1 MKENNQLNVKKL
13 FNSAFQNQK
22 KKNFKIAISQYKKL
36 IDINPNL
43 ALVYYN
49 LGLIYEQLEETEV
62 AKKNYKKSVKVDPLF
77 FHSYNN
83 LGILFQKQ
91 GEKEKSIDNFKKVI
105 EINSRYINAYNNLGL
120 VYSSLG
126 HYKEAVNSF
135 IKTLELEKNN
145 SLAKKSLIYL
155 LTYYSTINNH
165 PLIIANN
172 NLKQITKKFIF
183 EDLLKI
189 KNLSYI
195 LKESYKIMKNYDHN
209 FENLE
214 FIETQSY
221 RRNSLDLNCI
231 RHHEVFNNS
240 NIIAKF
246 CFNCFKIQIEPSNVI
261 DLIKLFFVFDRLEL
275 SKNNQRKCM
284 VELREEV
291 SGLYKGI
298 IYCSNVE
305 EAKNILEDITPLL
318 NLNLKYKVSIKRG
331 CSEFYKS
338 FSNFNIVDKKD
349 INFMNYPK
357 KWEKIEQKIK
367 IKKNYNTIKINN
379 TVSGMSISDFLVIN
393 QWLNYAK
400 EIGDQSYKQIGF
412 ETFNSQYISEKMINQ
427 IEFRKKEFKY

>member
-91 GEKEKSIDNFKKVI
+91 GEKEKAIDNFKKVI

-284 VELREEV
+284 VELRKEV

-349 INFMNYPK
+349 INFMDYPK

>member
-91 GEKEKSIDNFKKVI
+91 GEKEKAIDNFKKVI

-318 NLNLKYKVSIKRG
+318 ILNLKYKVSIKRG

-427 IEFRKKEFKY
+427 IEFRKKEFMY

>member
-1 MKENNQLNVKKL
+1 M
-13 FNSAFQNQK
+13 
-22 KKNFKIAISQYKKL
+22 
-36 IDINPNL
+36 
-43 ALVYYN
+43 
-49 LGLIYEQLEETEV
+49 
-62 AKKNYKKSVKVDPLF
+62 DPLF

-91 GEKEKSIDNFKKVI
+91 GEKEKAIDNFKKVI

-338 FSNFNIVDKKD
+338 FSNFNIIDKKD
-349 INFMNYPK
+349 INFMDYPK

-412 ETFNSQYISEKMINQ
+412 ETFNSQYIGENIINQ
-427 IEFRKKEFKY
+427 I

>member
-83 LGILFQKQ
+83 LGILLQKQ
-91 GEKEKSIDNFKKVI
+91 GEKEKAIDNFKKVI
-105 EINSRYINAYNNLGL
+105 EINSKYINAYNNLGL

-427 IEFRKKEFKY
+427 IEFRKKEFMY

>member
-91 GEKEKSIDNFKKVI
+91 GEKEKAIDNFKKVI

-214 FIETQSY
+214 FTETQSY

-367 IKKNYNTIKINN
+367 IKKNYNTIKMNN

>member
-13 FNSAFQNQK
+13 FNSAFQKQK

-91 GEKEKSIDNFKKVI
+91 GEKEKAIDNFKKVI

-214 FIETQSY
+214 FTETQSY

>member
-62 AKKNYKKSVKVDPLF
+62 AKKNYKKFVKVDSLF
-77 FHSYNN
+77 FNSYNN

-91 GEKEKSIDNFKKVI
+91 GEKEKAIDNFKKVI

-145 SLAKKSLIYL
+145 SPAKKSLIYL

-221 RRNSLDLNCI
+221 RRNTLDLNCI

-284 VELREEV
+284 VELRKEV

>member
-91 GEKEKSIDNFKKVI
+91 GEKEKAIDNFKKVI

-214 FIETQSY
+214 FTETQSY

>member
-36 IDINPNL
+36 IDINPNS

-91 GEKEKSIDNFKKVI
+91 GEKEKAIDNFKKVI

-214 FIETQSY
+214 FTETQSY

>member
-91 GEKEKSIDNFKKVI
+91 GEKEKAIDNFKKVI

-284 VELREEV
+284 VELRKEV

-427 IEFRKKEFKY
+427 IEFRKKEFMY

>member
-91 GEKEKSIDNFKKVI
+91 GEKEKAIDNFKKVI

-155 LTYYSTINNH
+155 LTYYSSINNH

-349 INFMNYPK
+349 INFMDYPK

>member
-91 GEKEKSIDNFKKVI
+91 GEKEKAIDNFKKVI

-155 LTYYSTINNH
+155 LTYYSIINNH

-214 FIETQSY
+214 FTETQSY

-338 FSNFNIVDKKD
+338 FSNFNIIDKKD
-349 INFMNYPK
+349 INFMDYPK

-400 EIGDQSYKQIGF
+400 EIGDQSYKQIDF

>member
-91 GEKEKSIDNFKKVI
+91 GEKEKAIDNFKKVI

>member
-91 GEKEKSIDNFKKVI
+91 GEKEKAIDNFKKVI

-284 VELREEV
+284 VELRKEV

>member
-91 GEKEKSIDNFKKVI
+91 GEKEKAIDNFKKVI

-400 EIGDQSYKQIGF
+400 EIGDQSYKQIDF

>member
-91 GEKEKSIDNFKKVI
+91 GEKEKAIDNFKKVI

-284 VELREEV
+284 VELRKEV

-338 FSNFNIVDKKD
+338 FSNFNIIDKKD
-349 INFMNYPK
+349 INFMDYPK

>member
-91 GEKEKSIDNFKKVI
+91 GEKEKAIDNFKKVI

-214 FIETQSY
+214 FTETQSY

-338 FSNFNIVDKKD
+338 FSNFNIVRRY
-349 INFMNYPK
+349 IFLRPGTIIFQVPPGNYQGEP
-357 KWEKIEQKIK
+357 EK
-367 IKKNYNTIKINN
+367 
-379 TVSGMSISDFLVIN
+379 
-393 QWLNYAK
+393 
-400 EIGDQSYKQIGF
+400 
-412 ETFNSQYISEKMINQ
+412 
-427 IEFRKKEFKY
+427 

>member
-91 GEKEKSIDNFKKVI
+91 GEKEKAIDNFKKVI

-214 FIETQSY
+214 FTETQSY

-400 EIGDQSYKQIGF
+400 EIGDQSYKQIDF

>member
-91 GEKEKSIDNFKKVI
+91 GEKEKAIDNFKKVI

-231 RHHEVFNNS
+231 RHHEVFNNL
-240 NIIAKF
+240 NIIPKF

-349 INFMNYPK
+349 INFMDYPK

-427 IEFRKKEFKY
+427 IEFRKKEFMY

>member
-91 GEKEKSIDNFKKVI
+91 GEKEKAIDNFKKVI

-155 LTYYSTINNH
+155 LTYYSIINNH

-284 VELREEV
+284 VELRKEV

-338 FSNFNIVDKKD
+338 FSNFNIIDKKD
-349 INFMNYPK
+349 INFMDYPK

>member
-91 GEKEKSIDNFKKVI
+91 GEKEKAIDNFKKVI

-172 NLKQITKKFIF
+172 NLKQIKKWQ
-183 EDLLKI
+183 LLQELVLI
-189 KNLSYI
+189 MLI
-195 LKESYKIMKNYDHN
+195 YKQQWI
-209 FENLE
+209 
-214 FIETQSY
+214 
-221 RRNSLDLNCI
+221 
-231 RHHEVFNNS
+231 
-240 NIIAKF
+240 
-246 CFNCFKIQIEPSNVI
+246 
-261 DLIKLFFVFDRLEL
+261 IKL
-275 SKNNQRKCM
+275 M
-284 VELREEV
+284 
-291 SGLYKGI
+291 
-298 IYCSNVE
+298 
-305 EAKNILEDITPLL
+305 
-318 NLNLKYKVSIKRG
+318 
-331 CSEFYKS
+331 
-338 FSNFNIVDKKD
+338 
-349 INFMNYPK
+349 
-357 KWEKIEQKIK
+357 
-367 IKKNYNTIKINN
+367 
-379 TVSGMSISDFLVIN
+379 
-393 QWLNYAK
+393 
-400 EIGDQSYKQIGF
+400 
-412 ETFNSQYISEKMINQ
+412 
-427 IEFRKKEFKY
+427 

>member
-36 IDINPNL
+36 IDINPNS

-62 AKKNYKKSVKVDPLF
+62 AKKNYKKSIKVDPLF

-91 GEKEKSIDNFKKVI
+91 GEKEKAIDNFKKVI

-349 INFMNYPK
+349 INFMDYPK

>member
-1 MKENNQLNVKKL
+1 MKENNQLNVKEL

-91 GEKEKSIDNFKKVI
+91 GEKEKAIDNFKKVI

-246 CFNCFKIQIEPSNVI
+246 CFNCFKIQIEPKNVI

>member
-91 GEKEKSIDNFKKVI
+91 GEKEKAIDNFKKVI

-246 CFNCFKIQIEPSNVI
+246 CFNCFKIQIEPKNVI

-427 IEFRKKEFKY
+427 IEFRKKEFMY

>member
-91 GEKEKSIDNFKKVI
+91 GEKEKAIDNFKKVI

-145 SLAKKSLIYL
+145 SPAKKSLIYL

-284 VELREEV
+284 VELRKEV

-349 INFMNYPK
+349 INFMDYPK

>member
-36 IDINPNL
+36 IDINPNS

-91 GEKEKSIDNFKKVI
+91 GEKEKAIDNFKKVI
-105 EINSRYINAYNNLGL
+105 EINSQYINAYNNLGL

>member
-91 GEKEKSIDNFKKVI
+91 GEKEKAIDNFKKVI

-214 FIETQSY
+214 FLETQSY

-284 VELREEV
+284 VELRKEV

-338 FSNFNIVDKKD
+338 FSNFNIIDKKD
-349 INFMNYPK
+349 INFMDYPK

>member
-91 GEKEKSIDNFKKVI
+91 GEKEKAIDNFKKVI

-349 INFMNYPK
+349 INFMDYPK
-357 KWEKIEQKIK
+357 KWEKIEKKIK

>member
-36 IDINPNL
+36 IDINPNS

-91 GEKEKSIDNFKKVI
+91 GEKEKAIDNFKKVI

-349 INFMNYPK
+349 INFMDYPK

>member
-36 IDINPNL
+36 IDINPNS

-91 GEKEKSIDNFKKVI
+91 GEKEKAIDNFKKVI

-284 VELREEV
+284 VELRKEV

-338 FSNFNIVDKKD
+338 FSNFNIIDKKD
-349 INFMNYPK
+349 INFMDYPK